1 VRISRL
7 RQIVRFPKR
16 ELRDRLIELD
26 FQPGSGGPNSNY
38 ERQYSNSPRSPFHDR
53 LSTRMPPR
61 HLIRNVFFEYRHTSI
76 ARPMLVQLPFCR
88 AEKGPSMIRFGLLG
102 CGRIAKRH
110 SDLLGGHHVNGASL
124 VAVCDPIQ
132 ERAEA
137 IASRF
142 SVPAIY
148 HIDEFLARTDMDAVA
163 VLTPSGMHPEHVIA
177 CARAGKHVVVEKPM
191 ALRLQDADD
200 MIRACDKAGVKL
212 FVVKQ
217 NRFNVPVMKAREAL
231 EAGRFG
237 RLILGTVRV
246 RWCRDQAYYDQDAWR
261 GTWAYDG
268 GVLTNQ
274 ASHHVDMLEWF
285 FGDVVTVHAR
295 AVTALAKI
303 ETEDT
308 AIATLKFRSGALGI
322 IEATTAARP
331 TDLEGSLSI
340 LGERG
345 TVEIAGF
352 AVNQI
357 RHWRFVD
364 ESPSDKEVV
373 EKFSV
378 NPPNVYG
385 FGHQAYYQHV
395 IDCLINQ
402 RAALVDGLEGRK
414 SLELISA
421 LYESIETGQEVAL
434 RFTPRLSRLGVAS

>member
-1 VRISRL
+1 
-7 RQIVRFPKR
+7 
-16 ELRDRLIELD
+16 
-26 FQPGSGGPNSNY
+26 
-38 ERQYSNSPRSPFHDR
+38 
-53 LSTRMPPR
+53 
-61 HLIRNVFFEYRHTSI
+61 
-76 ARPMLVQLPFCR
+76 
-88 AEKGPSMIRFGLLG
+88 MIRFGLLG

-110 SDLLGGHHVNGASL
+110 SDLLGGNHIDRARL
-124 VAVCDPIQ
+124 IAVCDTV
-132 ERAEA
+132 RARA
-137 IASRF
+137 DGVASKF
-142 SVPAIY
+142 GVPAHY
-148 HIDEFLARTDMDAVA
+148 DIDDLLARKDIDAVV
-163 VLTPSGMHPEHVIA
+163 VLTPSGLHPQHAIA

-200 MIRACDKAGVKL
+200 MIRACDEAGTKL

-217 NRFNVPVMKAREAL
+217 NRFNVPVIKAREAL

-237 RLILGTVRV
+237 RLVLGTVRV
-246 RWCRDQAYYDQDAWR
+246 RWCRDQAYYDQDDWR

-274 ASHHVDMLEWF
+274 ASHHIDMLEWF
-285 FGDVVTVHAR
+285 FGDVVSVHAR
-295 AVTALAKI
+295 AITALARI

-308 AIATLKFRSGALGI
+308 AVATLKFRNGALGI

-331 TDLEGSLSI
+331 TDIEGSLSI
-340 LGERG
+340 LGEKG
-345 TVEIAGF
+345 MVEIAGF

-357 RHWRFVD
+357 RHWQFVD
-364 ESPSDKEVV
+364 HLPADKEVI

-395 IDCLINQ
+395 VDCLIHQ

-421 LYESIETGQEVAL
+421 LYESIETGEQVAL
-434 RFTPRLSRLGVAS
+434 RFTPKLSRLGVVS